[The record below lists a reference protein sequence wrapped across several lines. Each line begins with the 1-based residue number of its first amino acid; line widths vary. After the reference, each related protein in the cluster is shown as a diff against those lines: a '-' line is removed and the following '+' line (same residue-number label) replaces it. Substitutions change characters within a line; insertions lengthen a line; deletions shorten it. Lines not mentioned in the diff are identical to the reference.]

1 MSQAFN
7 EIWHSWS
14 VDNEYFPF
22 TSKNKALHT
31 VKNHSRHAKPVA
43 SPVFGGVSG
52 VTPILSSPKPLV
64 TFCCSK
70 KSPFLSLPP
79 FIQSHPPH
87 LQSSCT
93 KKFVSSRLDRCKWWV
108 EDGLF
113 AWACKEVFFFFFFLF
128 FLTVVMVIVVV
139 VIGFGVHD

>member
-14 VDNEYFPF
+14 VDNEHFPF
-22 TSKNKALHT
+22 TSKNKALPC
-31 VKNHSRHAKPVA
+31 KIFLAMQSAP
-43 SPVFGGVSG
+43 FWGVSG
-52 VTPILSSPKPLV
+52 VSPILSSPKPLV

-79 FIQSHPPH
+79 FIQSHAPH

-113 AWACKEVFFFFFFLF
+113 AWTCKEVFFFFFFFFFF
-128 FLTVVMVIVVV
+128 FLAVIMVIVG
-139 VIGFGVHD
+139 VIGFEVHD